1 MNDSDPLLNS
11 LKKSEEKRLFPS
23 KKILTPEE
31 RKKMQEQL
39 DESNKNKYFTSLPH
53 IIEYHHNRSKKPEN
67 PNLNNA
73 EENAE
78 IDELFD
84 KIDNNK
90 DEEEEFDKIDNNK
103 DEEEEFDKIS
113 QIYKYYELKKEYEE
127 YIKKKTDNNEYEE
140 EEFDKIDNNEEEDE
154 IKEEFVVDNSTPP
167 KKLYN
172 FEVDRRIIKK
182 KTAGKRKT
190 KKSRKGGKRKTKKS
204 RRKGRKRT
212 KTYKKKKYL
221 NLRKRN

>member
-11 LKKSEEKRLFPS
+11 LKKSEEKRLFPL
-23 KKILTPEE
+23 KKNLTPLTPEE
-31 RKKMQEQL
+31 MQEQL

-84 KIDNNK
+84 KIDNNE
-90 DEEEEFDKIDNNK
+90 DEK
-103 DEEEEFDKIS
+103 
-113 QIYKYYELKKEYEE
+113 
-127 YIKKKTDNNEYEE
+127 
-140 EEFDKIDNNEEEDE
+140 DE
-154 IKEEFVVDNSTPP
+154 IKEEFDKVDNNNPLPP
-167 KKLYN
+167 KNTPYTRL
-172 FEVDRRIIKK
+172 RR
-182 KTAGKRKT
+182 A
-190 KKSRKGGKRKTKKS
+190 KSTSPLTQKSTSPLTQKSTSPLTQKSTSPLTPQKPPFRFKGGKRKTKKS